1 MRLPLAARPPA
12 AAATQSHWATWAGDG
27 DGAEPQR
34 RAELAGDDDDADES
48 FVDCDGLH
56 GVPYVCPMC
65 ALVGADAGF
74 DACCVPYLEFADVFL
89 LICVVLLPYNAISR
103 LCLSRPEWETHIVFG
118 RALCGSF
125 CASADARTAVP
136 FVV

>member
-1 MRLPLAARPPA
+1 MAMVLSPSVAPSWPATMTMRTKA
-12 AAATQSHWATWAGDG
+12 SWIVMV
-27 DGAEPQR
+27 
-34 RAELAGDDDDADES
+34 
-48 FVDCDGLH
+48 FM
-56 GVPYVCPMC
+56 VCPMC